1 MAKLSDIQSI
11 IMQMASNQQL
21 GQYHVDGNTAPEAHD
36 VVQMPRPQ
44 YNSKPNTAKPVP
56 APQNVFKPKKEEAKP
71 VVNSSVET
79 AAADEYAAKIDA
91 AVKTLVAGKDYC
103 KINNIKEPVILR
115 SGLVKILRNLQ
126 YRHNSKLI
134 DKQLKD
140 GVLAYTVEVTVI
152 DADGCVICS
161 ALGSSNSSEKK
172 FSDKGLSSDNILTA
186 IASTRALRSCVKDIL
201 VR

>member
-21 GQYHVDGNTAPEAHD
+21 GQYPVDGNTAPEAHD

-56 APQNVFKPKKEEAKP
+56 APQNVFKPKEEANKP
-71 VVNSSVET
+71 VANISVET
-79 AAADEYAAKIDA
+79 TAADQYAAKIDA
-91 AVKTLVAGKDYC
+91 AIRTLVAGKDYC

-115 SGLVKILRNLQ
+115 SGLVKILRFLGF
-126 YRHNSKLI
+126 RHDTKLV
-134 DKQLKD
+134 DKQLVD
-140 GVLAYTVEVTVI
+140 GVLAYTVEVTVV
-152 DADGCVICS
+152 DADGCVVCS

-172 FSDKGLSSDNILTA
+172 FGDKALSADNILTA
-186 IASTRALRSCVKDIL
+186 IAGTRALRSCVKDII